1 YKTTDGGATWTKL
14 TDGLP
19 EGDTGRIGIDIYRR
33 DPSIVYAL
41 IENKNGGTFRTE
53 DKGATWKRVSE
64 TNPRAMYYSQ
74 VRIDPNND
82 QRIWVLGA
90 SMYVSEDG
98 GKTFQTSLVQRI
110 HGDYHAMWIDPANSQ
125 HMITGSDGGIH
136 FSWDRGR
143 TWDYISTIPLGQFY
157 EIGYD
162 FRKPYWVY
170 GGLQDNG
177 SWGAPVATLYFTG
190 PSNDEWIRVG
200 GGDGFYNQVDP
211 EDPMT
216 VYTESQNGS
225 IQRVNLGTG
234 ESKSIRPQP
243 D

>member
-1 YKTTDGGATWTKL
+1 
-14 TDGLP
+14 
-19 EGDTGRIGIDIYRR
+19 
-33 DPSIVYAL
+33 
-41 IENKNGGTFRTE
+41 
-53 DKGATWKRVSE
+53 
-64 TNPRAMYYSQ
+64 
-74 VRIDPNND
+74 
-82 QRIWVLGA
+82 
-90 SMYVSEDG
+90 
-98 GKTFQTSLVQRI
+98 
-110 HGDYHAMWIDPANSQ
+110 
-125 HMITGSDGGIH
+125 GSDGGIH

-143 TWDYISTIPLGQFY
+143 TWDYINTIPLGQFY

-170 GGLQDNG
+170 GGVQDNG
-177 SWGAPVATLYFTG
+177 SWGAPVATLNFTG

-243 D
+243 DDIRDRYRFDWDSPIFISPHNHRRIMLGGNRLFVSNDRGDTWTSTPDLTKNIDRNKLEIMGVVPGPNTLSRHDGQENFGQILTIAESPIKQGVLWVGTDDGNLQVSRDDGKTWKNVVE